1 MRETE
6 RAIAR
11 ETIGSDPLIAISS
24 DIFGIVVEI
33 QDVEGGTVKN
43 AVEATLFNSPAHR
56 SGPAYSVAQDGDH
69 ITVRFGRSADNYS
82 NSEEWRYYHKI
93 REILMGQASPHY
105 SIARR
110 IEVWL
115 QDVVSIRMQ
124 DIPLGRVAID

>member
-11 ETIGSDPLIAISS
+11 ETIGAKPIIAISS

-33 QDVEGGTVKN
+33 QDIEVDTVKN
-43 AVEATLFNSPAHR
+43 AVEATLFNSPAYR
-56 SGPAYSVAQDGDH
+56 SGPASSVARDGDH

-105 SIARR
+105 SVARH

-115 QDVVSIRMQ
+115 QDVVSIKMQ
-124 DIPLGRVAID
+124 DIPLGRVAVG